1 MKRSRFTDEQMIKI
15 VSETY
20 TSAIEVVAKKHG
32 ISDQVI
38 HHWRQH
44 LLALNGSDAS
54 RIERLEREN
63 ARLRKMIAERDREID
78 MVVARRCA
86 VGRAAATDGER
97 VATLVGRYEMRM

>member
-20 TSAIEVVAKKHG
+20 ASPIDVVARKHG
-32 ISDQVI
+32 ISEQAI

-44 LLALNGSDAS
+44 LLALNGSDVR

-63 ARLRKMIAERDREID
+63 ARLRKMIAGRDRELD
-78 MVVARRCA
+78 MVVASRCA
-86 VGRAAATDGER
+86 AGRVQLQAASG
-97 VATLVGRYEMRM
+97 LQPG

>member
-20 TSAIEVVAKKHG
+20 ASPIDVVARIHG
-32 ISDQVI
+32 ISEQTI

-44 LLALNGSDAS
+44 LFALNGSDLR

-63 ARLRKMIAERDREID
+63 ARLRKMIAERDRELD
-78 MVVARRCA
+78 VLVAGRCS
-86 VGRAAATDGER
+86 VGRVQLHAVSG
-97 VATLVGRYEMRM
+97 L